1 MKTFFCPF
9 LGSRTQ
15 CLFAAFLCLCC
26 FACGNLKA
34 QQRTVQ
40 DGNVQGFVVDTDSKL
55 RLAKVFIYNASRDE
69 GIYNTTKGE
78 FDVKVSVG
86 DTLFAILQGYAVDT
100 IMYKGQK
107 SVYFQLKSLGI
118 NLREVAIL
126 AKKLSP
132 KEQYEKNFKEYKY
145 KLDKGKSK
153 DLLNMGLGGVGL
165 GIDAIY
171 NLLSKEG
178 KNARHLQKILE
189 RDYREA
195 IIDYRFRPDYV
206 KQVLQI
212 NDYEA
217 EDFMQQYRPSYEFTL
232 TASDYAFVVFMKNS
246 YASYKRNPAAFRL
259 PPLPKVNI
267 EQF

>member
-1 MKTFFCPF
+1 MFRIPCMT
-9 LGSRTQ
+9 
-15 CLFAAFLCLCC
+15 AAALLLLILLE
-26 FACGNLKA
+26 NSSYA
-34 QQRTVQ
+34 QT
-40 DGNVQGFVVDTDSKL
+40 GNVQGFVLDQDSKL
-55 RLAKVFIYNASRDE
+55 RLAKVFIYNASKDE

-78 FDVKVSVG
+78 FNVKANVG

-118 NLREVAIL
+118 NLREVSIL

-132 KEQYEKNFKEYKY
+132 KEQYDRNYKEYKY
-145 KLDKGKSK
+145 ALDKGKAK

-171 NLLSKEG
+171 NLLSREG

-206 KQVLQI
+206 KQVLHTG
-212 NDYEA
+212 DHETT
-217 EDFMQQYRPSYEFTL
+217 DFMQQYRPSYDFVL
-232 TASDYAFVVFMKNS
+232 TASDYAFVVFLKNS

-259 PPLPKVNI
+259 PPLPKVNV
-267 EQF
+267 EEF